1 MHPRWTG
8 GVVPPV
14 AAAAAAPRLC
24 LRIGG
29 EDLRDDPVQIVKEGR
44 PLPQDAAA
52 MIPDG
57 CEDEHW
63 EPQSQPRSRGG
74 NTSYVYGSLLLSLKR
89 YLLPITLRS
98 TYDNLTVF

>member
-52 MIPDG
+52 MIPNVSVVGIDLV
-57 CEDEHW
+57 
-63 EPQSQPRSRGG
+63 P
-74 NTSYVYGSLLLSLKR
+74 
-89 YLLPITLRS
+89 
-98 TYDNLTVF
+98 

>member
-14 AAAAAAPRLC
+14 AAAAPRLC

-74 NTSYVYGSLLLSLKR
+74 NTSYVYGSLLLS
-89 YLLPITLRS
+89 YQ
-98 TYDNLTVF
+98 

>member
-1 MHPRWTG
+1 MGLSFLLPLL
-8 GVVPPV
+8 
-14 AAAAAAPRLC
+14 PRLC

-57 CEDEHW
+57 FEDVHW
-63 EPQSQPRSRGG
+63 KPQSRPRSRGG
-74 NTSYVYGSLLLSLKR
+74 NTYVDRFRQIKR
-89 YLLPITLRS
+89 SHFRQLNRFLVYNRRY
-98 TYDNLTVF
+98 TYIY

>member
-44 PLPQDAAA
+44 PVPQGAAT
-52 MIPDG
+52 MIPNVNVVRI
-57 CEDEHW
+57 ELV
-63 EPQSQPRSRGG
+63 PLFK
-74 NTSYVYGSLLLSLKR
+74 TSYKQTNSFFTSH
-89 YLLPITLRS
+89 
-98 TYDNLTVF
+98 NHCF

>member
-1 MHPRWTG
+1 MGLSCNDKEGTG
-8 GVVPPV
+8 ATAQV
-14 AAAAAAPRLC
+14 RLPAH
-24 LRIGG
+24 RRAG

-74 NTSYVYGSLLLSLKR
+74 NTSYVYGSLLLLS
-89 YLLPITLRS
+89 YQ
-98 TYDNLTVF
+98 